1 MSTIRWR
8 PQVLWV
14 PMGLLL
20 GALSG
25 AIMGVVL
32 LLGTVV
38 VQPALTGSS
47 VTESRWEDLV
57 LVVVGGTWFG
67 GIAGLVVGL
76 VVGVELMFLVG
87 AHLPREVARRRAYLW
102 GFVLPPVTMVG
113 GPLALVDGVSLS
125 VAPTGETAWT
135 LLVLGG
141 ASLLGS
147 RQARWLAG
155 LKPPETEVS

>member
-1 MSTIRWR
+1 MPPTIRWR
-8 PQVLWV
+8 PRVLWV
-14 PMGLLL
+14 PMGLVL

-32 LLGTVV
+32 LLGAVV
-38 VQPALTGSS
+38 VEPAVTGSS
-47 VTESRWEDLV
+47 VTDSWGEDLV

-113 GPLALVDGVSLS
+113 PFALVDGVSLS
-125 VAPTGETAWT
+125 VPSGEALWW

-155 LKPPETEVS
+155 LDAPDAEVS